1 MQLAHRPTFRTN
13 QKPHG
18 PEFESPNPALSTC
31 MALGKSSH
39 PRVSVFTPGKWESG
53 ETHCSASPSRLSGGM
68 RSLGQRG
75 SYNFSNPRPQHYSW
89 RRWWYLLCRLFFFS
103 PLGSGQVIKESQ
115 MHFKYRL
122 VPAPVKCWQREKETL
137 GTVTHLFLR
146 QILRADLLICQ
157 MAKYH
162 YIQDQPVRS
171 SLCTA
176 SRTVSKP
183 RCK

>member
-89 RRWWYLLCRLFFFS
+89 RRWWYLLCRLFFFFS
-103 PLGSGQVIKESQ
+103 PGKWAG
-115 MHFKYRL
+115 Y
-122 VPAPVKCWQREKETL
+122 QR
-137 GTVTHLFLR
+137 VTNAL
-146 QILRADLLICQ
+146 QIS
-157 MAKYH
+157 
-162 YIQDQPVRS
+162 PS
-171 SLCTA
+171 SC
-176 SRTVSKP
+176 P
-183 RCK
+183 CKMLAEREGDAWDSDSFIS

>member
-1 MQLAHRPTFRTN
+1 MVLSLNPPTLHFL
-13 QKPHG
+13 
-18 PEFESPNPALSTC
+18 PAW
-31 MALGKSSH
+31 
-39 PRVSVFTPGKWESG
+39 PW
-53 ETHCSASPSRLSGGM
+53 ASPLTPESQFSHLGNGSQVRHTAQPPLADSQEEWGPWDSVEATIFPTRGRNIIPGG
-68 RSLGQRG
+68 GG
-75 SYNFSNPRPQHYSW
+75 GICFAG
-89 RRWWYLLCRLFFFS
+89 FFFS
-103 PLGSGQVIKESQ
+103 PPGSGQVIKESQ